1 MRQYIEAVEGVFP
14 LSEAKGGILRDEKK
28 VQGVTTYEIV
38 LDSGSETKPSI
49 LISFLS
55 SRGRDAAYAEIMDG
69 IGRTAL
75 IKIAKYQDWTA
86 SRFN

>member
-28 VQGVTTYEIV
+28 VQGVTTYEILLHPGTDMRPIV
-38 LDSGSETKPSI
+38 T
-49 LISFLS
+49 ISFLS